1 MMEKLEIVQI
11 PAGRMDNFSYLVYC
25 PATKVAAAV
34 DPSFAPENLLSAAE
48 RLGVQIDIL
57 FNTHGHNDHT
67 AGNGPILQKTGARL
81 AAHPL
86 DLPGADITLT
96 DGLAVEVGGGTL
108 RIIHTPGHT
117 PGSVCLYTGE
127 GLITGDTLF
136 VTRVGRADLAGS
148 DPEALFNSL
157 RRLAELPGE
166 TRVFPGHDYGPSPT
180 STIEFELANNPF
192 LQCADLDSFIRLRM
206 G

>member
-1 MMEKLEIVQI
+1 MTEKLEIVQI

-25 PATKVAAAV
+25 PATNVAAAV
-34 DPSFAPENLLSAAE
+34 DPSFAPENLLSASE
-48 RLGVQIDIL
+48 RLGVQIEIL

-67 AGNGPILQKTGARL
+67 AGNGLILEKTGARL

-86 DLPGADITLT
+86 DLPGADRPLT
-96 DGLAVEVGGGTL
+96 DGLTVEVGGGTL

-148 DPEALFNSL
+148 DPAALFNSL
-157 RRLAELPGE
+157 RRLAELPGD

-180 STIEFELANNPF
+180 STIAFELANNPF
-192 LQCADLDSFIRLRM
+192 LRCADLDSFIRLRM